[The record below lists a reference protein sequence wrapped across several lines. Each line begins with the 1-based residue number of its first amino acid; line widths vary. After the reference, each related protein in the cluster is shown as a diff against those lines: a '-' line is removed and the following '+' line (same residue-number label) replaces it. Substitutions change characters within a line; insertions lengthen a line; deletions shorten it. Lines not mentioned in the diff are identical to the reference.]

1 MSAARVTDW
10 LLRGAFALFVGLL
23 VAVPLAALVITGL
36 SSGPAAVVRSVA
48 DPMARDAIGRT
59 LWTAAIMAVVNAVL
73 GTATAWVLVRYRFPG
88 RGALSALVDL
98 PFAIPTL
105 VTGLMLVLLF
115 GPQEP
120 VGAWLSTHGI
130 PVAFG
135 SAGIVL
141 ALTFVTLP
149 FVVRAVE
156 PVLQQLD
163 PDEEAAAET
172 LGASRALIVRR
183 VILPAIAPA
192 ISYGA
197 LQAFGRALGE
207 FGSIVVISGNIPFRT
222 LTAPVLIYGEV
233 EAGEPGVAAAV
244 SVVLLALSLGL
255 FALTRRLRGR
265 LRGTDA

>member
-1 MSAARVTDW
+1 MKSTAPTDS
-10 LLRGAFALFVGLL
+10 LLRTAFALFVGLL
-23 VAVPLAALVITGL
+23 VVVPLVALLITGL
-36 SSGPAAVVRSVA
+36 SEGPAGVARAVTDPQARS
-48 DPMARDAIGRT
+48 AIALT
-59 LWTAAIMAVVNAVL
+59 LWTAAAMALVNGVM
-73 GTATAWVLVRYRFPG
+73 GTATAWLLVRYRFRG
-88 RGALSALVDL
+88 RGVLSALIDL

-120 VGAWLSTHGI
+120 LGAWLSTRGLPI
-130 PVAFG
+130 AFG

-156 PVLQQLD
+156 PVLQELD
-163 PDEEAAAET
+163 RDEEAAAET
-172 LGASRALIVRR
+172 LGASRSMVVRR

-192 ISYGA
+192 IAYGT

-233 EAGEPGVAAAV
+233 EAGEPGIAAAI
-244 SVVLLALSLGL
+244 SVVLLTLSLVL
-255 FALTRRLRGR
+255 FALTRRLRVR
-265 LRGTDA
+265 LRGAHD